1 MCDGISP
8 QQLGSSEE
16 GECKPESVGTL
27 QWADEEMRG
36 LSTTSDLESLQA
48 LGPPELTSRDASAPD
63 GHLTKPYQDSA
74 TRIQENAELILELRN
89 RVRQLGAEMNQQK
102 EKQEEVEK
110 ESQLKVKKLQAE
122 RERYLRKLQSEKEA
136 VSVVS
141 EENRNKEE
149 ALEKLREENLGM
161 RATLGKVEEGSTKG
175 WRYVRLQNKRLQKL
189 HTRQANLQTSRHK
202 QTKARIQA
210 QEQKDR
216 MELQVNPLQQRN
228 LDMSCRL
235 QQQTEWHSNTLRQL
249 TSMEDKLLGERS
261 LLSHLKTQLSAA
273 SKQKAEAV
281 EDATH
286 TQLMVNQIFEEN
298 TDLQGRFDKL
308 HERHKE
314 CCTTLK

>member
-141 EENRNKEE
+141 EENRNKCEPEVLVQEE

-161 RATLGKVEEGSTKG
+161 RATLGK
-175 WRYVRLQNKRLQKL
+175 
-189 HTRQANLQTSRHK
+189 
-202 QTKARIQA
+202 A

-286 TQLMVNQIFEEN
+286 TQLM
-298 TDLQGRFDKL
+298 
-308 HERHKE
+308 
-314 CCTTLK
+314 